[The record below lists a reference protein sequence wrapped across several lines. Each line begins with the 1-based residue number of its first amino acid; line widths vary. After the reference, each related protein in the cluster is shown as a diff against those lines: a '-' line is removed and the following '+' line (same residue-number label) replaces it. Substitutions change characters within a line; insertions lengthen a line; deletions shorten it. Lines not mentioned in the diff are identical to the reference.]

1 MPKQD
6 ASYMTRRHQV
16 LLLAVGKPQAKT
28 VNVLGILSTLA
39 TRGQSA
45 ACKLPLLTLEVI
57 SEEFTA

>member
-6 ASYMTRRHQV
+6 VRYMTRRHQV

-28 VNVLGILSTLA
+28 VDVPGILSTKA

-45 ACKLPLLTLEVI
+45 ACKLPLLTLVVI
-57 SEEFTA
+57 LEEFTA

>member
-1 MPKQD
+1 
-6 ASYMTRRHQV
+6 MTRRHQV